1 MKVLQIKQK
10 TLKSLQRKTKK
21 DKTVKHQQKSLDDQ
35 SAASSELPKKT
46 SMEQNTTRSKFSEM
60 KRQESLD
67 SHKSQIS
74 SSETSS
80 LKSEKQEKHKKHDS
94 WTEIDQAYEG
104 SLPSSFESHSESH
117 SRKSSKK
124 SSKKNKKTDLT
135 PSKENQRTRV
145 EEDIDL
151 INRTSQHQSDNIEE
165 VFSINEKASRK
176 ISILGQTYVNEES
189 NIDQEE
195 ISERVKSIK
204 KESTGFLSD
213 QEREELEKENGL
225 VKAIREFH
233 AQSSN
238 ESAEDQND
246 ENVQYTELERQMI
259 EKSKIAQETVKTALE
274 DIEKSP
280 RSERH
285 NNQPNQ
291 GAMRVQ
297 KHSLS
302 IQDGVLIEQTTTE
315 KFVNLTDGAE
325 EIAETC
331 TIDPDSL
338 KNVDGPTKQRKGS
351 SRFSKRQGS
360 KSKSPGFGNRS
371 SFSGPDDHEEEEEEK
386 VNSTDLTT
394 RLEETNVRMKKLS
407 EVFNVMCD
415 S

>member
-1 MKVLQIKQK
+1 M
-10 TLKSLQRKTKK
+10 
-21 DKTVKHQQKSLDDQ
+21 
-35 SAASSELPKKT
+35 
-46 SMEQNTTRSKFSEM
+46 
-60 KRQESLD
+60 
-67 SHKSQIS
+67 
-74 SSETSS
+74 
-80 LKSEKQEKHKKHDS
+80 
-94 WTEIDQAYEG
+94 G
-104 SLPSSFESHSESH
+104 
-117 SRKSSKK
+117 
-124 SSKKNKKTDLT
+124 
-135 PSKENQRTRV
+135 
-145 EEDIDL
+145 
-151 INRTSQHQSDNIEE
+151 
-165 VFSINEKASRK
+165 
-176 ISILGQTYVNEES
+176 
-189 NIDQEE
+189 
-195 ISERVKSIK
+195 
-204 KESTGFLSD
+204 
-213 QEREELEKENGL
+213 
-225 VKAIREFH
+225 

-259 EKSKIAQETVKTALE
+259 EKSKIAQETVRTALE

-285 NNQPNQ
+285 NNQLNQ

-351 SRFSKRQGS
+351 SRFSKRHGS
-360 KSKSPGFGNRS
+360 RS
-371 SFSGPDDHEEEEEEK
+371 SFSGPDDHEEEEEK

-415 S
+415 TDNSHGEANYEVSEGEHTKTSEEKRCSSESEGAQTSFNPLTRSTQVIRKECPLDEVIGSMILKPENLSSSSQFSSSVVETQSPSSPLMYKAVVSQP